1 MNPLNE
7 INLSILIYASLI
19 MTYAMED
26 LTAFQRDLLYIILD
40 ASNPSGQEIKRNIES
55 YYSQNINHGR
65 LYPNLDELVEM
76 GLILK
81 NKKDDRTNSYEI
93 TQKGKDKIVERHM
106 WIGKYISDTS
116 VYDEIANTIKVE

>member
-1 MNPLNE
+1 
-7 INLSILIYASLI
+7 
-19 MTYAMED
+19 MED